1 MVLVGRLVRPLSR
14 CQDFNEGH
22 RRSHLPCVQTDED
35 LRRVTGSGSASR
47 FFQVSDQTW
56 EWGGGGPYSRLHGEF
71 SCSPLNAAAPRQT
84 HEPHKWQLMAAG
96 TRGTC

>member
-56 EWGGGGPYSRLHGEF
+56 EWGGGVLILDCMESLAAVRLT
-71 SCSPLNAAAPRQT
+71 PLLPVRLT
-84 HEPHKWQLMAAG
+84 SLISG
-96 TRGTC
+96 S